1 MCFFCVVNL
10 THLYYSCFFL
20 DHMKENVCVNVKNV
34 AVKTENEDNDK
45 EADNYQYKKIKKEED
60 TIQNMNLIETNMK
73 ASAVPMKNDHGKK
86 QKKVSL

>member
-1 MCFFCVVNL
+1 
-10 THLYYSCFFL
+10 
-20 DHMKENVCVNVKNV
+20 MKENVCVNVKNV